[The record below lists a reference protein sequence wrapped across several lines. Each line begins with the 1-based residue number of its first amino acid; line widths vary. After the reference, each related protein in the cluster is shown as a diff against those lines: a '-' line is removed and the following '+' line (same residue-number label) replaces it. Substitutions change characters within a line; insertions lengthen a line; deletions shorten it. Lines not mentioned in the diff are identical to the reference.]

1 MNLDTIAKNI
11 KEARESMNMLQQEL
25 ADKLNI
31 TRPVIS
37 NWENAKSEPSSTRL
51 LKLADIFGVSA
62 DKLLGRNLDGKK
74 IIVVDTSALIKKPF
88 LPKELVE
95 KFDEVIIPDV
105 VISELNNIKDKK
117 DKNSQ
122 AAWLIMTTIKKL
134 GEKII
139 NSRSDT
145 SIKNN
150 DEKIADVA
158 KVKAKQNPSDKV
170 YMLSD
175 DIYFQFLI
183 KDINNIKAITPN
195 EYFED
200 FSKDDEF
207 DRNKSLE
214 FLSLV
219 KNNKFTK
226 LERLNLDNINVNIHD
241 PTSGLTPLITAIR
254 NKNPQ
259 IIEYLLNLP
268 SLDINALDEHKY
280 GFSALHH
287 AAQLKNIELMKLLVS
302 RGSDVEL
309 GSKGENFGNTP
320 LMVCAWGGFESGVDF
335 LLQQG
340 ACVNQQDNNGFTALI
355 KACIK
360 EHKNIIFML
369 ARITDTK
376 IRDRKNKTA
385 FEHLRLALFSQS
397 EAMELKKL
405 LKGERED
412 DR

>member
-11 KEARESMNMLQQEL
+11 KETRESMNMLQQEL

-37 NWENAKSEPSSTRL
+37 NWENAKSEPSSTQL
-51 LKLADIFGVSA
+51 LKLADIFGVST
-62 DKLLGRNLDGKK
+62 DRLLGRNLDSKN

-95 KFDEVIIPDV
+95 KFDEVIVPDV

-122 AAWLIMTTIKKL
+122 AAWLIMSTIKNL

-139 NSRSDT
+139 NSKSDK
-145 SIKNN
+145 SIKNS
-150 DEKIADVA
+150 DEKIADIA
-158 KVKAKQNPSDKV
+158 KTKAKQNPNDKV

-183 KDINNIKAITPN
+183 RDINNIKVITPN
-195 EYFED
+195 EYFRD
-200 FSKDDEF
+200 FGKDDKF
-207 DRNKSLE
+207 DRSKSLE

-226 LERLNLDNINVNIHD
+226 LEHFNLDNINVNIHD
-241 PTSGLTPLITAIR
+241 PITGLTPLITAIR

-259 IIEYLLNLP
+259 IIEYLLNL
-268 SLDINALDEHKY
+268 SSIDINALDEHKY
-280 GFSALHH
+280 SFSALHH
-287 AAQLKNIELMKLLVS
+287 AVQLKNIELMKLLVS
-302 RGSDVEL
+302 RGADVEL

-320 LMVCAWGGFESGVDF
+320 LMVCAWSGFENGVDF

-340 ACVNQQDNNGFTALI
+340 ACVNQQDNNGFTALM

-360 EHKNIIFML
+360 EHKNIIFTL
-369 ARITDTK
+369 SRITDIR
-376 IRDRKNKTA
+376 IRDKKNKTA
-385 FEHLRLALFSQS
+385 FEYLRLALFSQS
-397 EAMELKKL
+397 EARELKKL
-405 LKGERED
+405 LKGERD

>member
-1 MNLDTIAKNI
+1 MNLEIIAKNI
-11 KEARESMNMLQQEL
+11 KETRESMNMLQQEL

-37 NWENAKSEPSSTRL
+37 NWENAKSEPSSTQL
-51 LKLADIFGVSA
+51 LKLADIFGVST
-62 DKLLGRNLDGKK
+62 DRLLGRNLDSKN

-95 KFDEVIIPDV
+95 KFDEVIVPDV

-122 AAWLIMTTIKKL
+122 AAWLIMSTIKNL

-139 NSRSDT
+139 NSKSDK
-145 SIKNN
+145 SIKNS

-158 KVKAKQNPSDKV
+158 KTKAKQNPNDKV

-183 KDINNIKAITPN
+183 RDINNIKVITPN
-195 EYFED
+195 EYFRD
-200 FSKDDEF
+200 FGKDDKF
-207 DRNKSLE
+207 DRSKSLE

-226 LERLNLDNINVNIHD
+226 LEHFNLDNINVNIHD
-241 PTSGLTPLITAIR
+241 PISGLTPLITAIR

-259 IIEYLLNLP
+259 IIEYLLNL
-268 SLDINALDEHKY
+268 SSIDINALDEHKY
-280 GFSALHH
+280 SFSALHH

-302 RGSDVEL
+302 RGADVEL

-320 LMVCAWGGFESGVDF
+320 LMVCAWSGFENGVDF

-340 ACVNQQDNNGFTALI
+340 ACVNQQDNNGFTALM

-360 EHKNIIFML
+360 EHKNIIFTL
-369 ARITDTK
+369 SRITDIR
-376 IRDRKNKTA
+376 IRDKKNKTA
-385 FEHLRLALFSQS
+385 FEYLRLALFSQS
-397 EAMELKKL
+397 EARELKKL
-405 LKGERED
+405 LKGERD

>member
-1 MNLDTIAKNI
+1 MNLEIIAKNI
-11 KEARESMNMLQQEL
+11 KETRESMNILQQEL

-37 NWENAKSEPSSTRL
+37 NWENAKSEPSSTQL
-51 LKLADIFGVSA
+51 LKLADIFGVST
-62 DKLLGRNLDGKK
+62 DRLLGRNLDSKN

-95 KFDEVIIPDV
+95 KFDEVIVPDV

-122 AAWLIMTTIKKL
+122 AAWLIMSTIKNL

-139 NSRSDT
+139 NSKSDK
-145 SIKNN
+145 SIKNS

-158 KVKAKQNPSDKV
+158 KTKAKQNPNDKV

-183 KDINNIKAITPN
+183 RDINNIKVITPN
-195 EYFED
+195 EYFRD
-200 FSKDDEF
+200 FGKDDKF
-207 DRNKSLE
+207 DRSKSLE

-226 LERLNLDNINVNIHD
+226 LDHFNLDNINVNIHD
-241 PTSGLTPLITAIR
+241 PISGLTPLITAIR

-259 IIEYLLNLP
+259 IIEYLLNL
-268 SLDINALDEHKY
+268 SSIDINALDEHKY
-280 GFSALHH
+280 SFSALHH

-302 RGSDVEL
+302 RGADVEL

-320 LMVCAWGGFESGVDF
+320 LMVCAWSGFENGVDF

-340 ACVNQQDNNGFTALI
+340 ACVNQQDNNGFTALM

-360 EHKNIIFML
+360 EHKNIIFTL
-369 ARITDTK
+369 SRITDIR
-376 IRDRKNKTA
+376 IRDKKNKTA
-385 FEHLRLALFSQS
+385 FEYLRLALFSQS
-397 EAMELKKL
+397 EARELKKL
-405 LKGERED
+405 LKGERD

>member
-11 KEARESMNMLQQEL
+11 KETRESMNMLQQEL

-37 NWENAKSEPSSTRL
+37 NWENAKSEPSSTQL
-51 LKLADIFGVSA
+51 LKLADIFGVST
-62 DKLLGRNLDGKK
+62 DRLLGRNLDSKN

-95 KFDEVIIPDV
+95 KFDEVIVPDV

-122 AAWLIMTTIKKL
+122 AAWLIMSTIKNL

-139 NSRSDT
+139 NSKSDK
-145 SIKNN
+145 SIKNS

-158 KVKAKQNPSDKV
+158 KTKAKQNPNDKV

-183 KDINNIKAITPN
+183 RDINNIKVITPN
-195 EYFED
+195 EYFRD
-200 FSKDDEF
+200 FGKDDKF
-207 DRNKSLE
+207 DRSKSLE

-226 LERLNLDNINVNIHD
+226 LDHFNLDNINVNIHD
-241 PTSGLTPLITAIR
+241 PISGLTPLITAIR

-259 IIEYLLNLP
+259 IIEYLLNL
-268 SLDINALDEHKY
+268 SSIDINALDEHKY
-280 GFSALHH
+280 SFSALHH

-302 RGSDVEL
+302 RGADVEL

-320 LMVCAWGGFESGVDF
+320 LMVCAWSGFENGVDF

-340 ACVNQQDNNGFTALI
+340 ACVNQQDNNGFTALM

-360 EHKNIIFML
+360 EHKNIIFTL
-369 ARITDTK
+369 SRITDIR
-376 IRDRKNKTA
+376 IRDKKNKTA
-385 FEHLRLALFSQS
+385 FEYLRLALFSQS
-397 EAMELKKL
+397 EARELKKL
-405 LKGERED
+405 LKGERD

>member
-11 KEARESMNMLQQEL
+11 KETRESMNMLQQEL

-37 NWENAKSEPSSTRL
+37 NWENAKSEPSSTQL
-51 LKLADIFGVSA
+51 LKLADIFGVST
-62 DKLLGRNLDGKK
+62 DRLLGRNLDSKN

-95 KFDEVIIPDV
+95 KFDEVIVPDV

-122 AAWLIMTTIKKL
+122 AAWLIMSTIKNL

-139 NSRSDT
+139 NSKSDK
-145 SIKNN
+145 SIKNS

-158 KVKAKQNPSDKV
+158 KTKAKQNPNDKV

-183 KDINNIKAITPN
+183 RDINNIKVITPN
-195 EYFED
+195 EYFRD
-200 FSKDDEF
+200 FGKDDKF
-207 DRNKSLE
+207 DRSKSLE

-226 LERLNLDNINVNIHD
+226 LEHFNLDNINVNIHD
-241 PTSGLTPLITAIR
+241 PISGLTPLITAII
-254 NKNPQ
+254 NKNPE
-259 IIEYLLNLP
+259 IIEYLLNL
-268 SLDINALDEHKY
+268 SSIDINALDEHKY
-280 GFSALHH
+280 SFSALHH

-302 RGSDVEL
+302 RGADVEL

-320 LMVCAWGGFESGVDF
+320 LMVCAWSGFENGVDF

-340 ACVNQQDNNGFTALI
+340 ACVNQQDNNGFTALM

-360 EHKNIIFML
+360 EHKNIIFTL
-369 ARITDTK
+369 SRITDIR
-376 IRDRKNKTA
+376 IRDKKNKTA
-385 FEHLRLALFSQS
+385 FEYLRLALFSQS
-397 EAMELKKL
+397 EARELKKL
-405 LKGERED
+405 LKGERD

>member
-11 KEARESMNMLQQEL
+11 KETRESMNMLQQEL

-37 NWENAKSEPSSTRL
+37 NWENAKSEPSSTQL
-51 LKLADIFGVSA
+51 LKLADIFGVST
-62 DKLLGRNLDGKK
+62 DRLLGRNLDSKN

-95 KFDEVIIPDV
+95 KFDEVIVPDV

-122 AAWLIMTTIKKL
+122 AAWLIMSTIKNL

-139 NSRSDT
+139 NSKSDK
-145 SIKNN
+145 SIKNS

-158 KVKAKQNPSDKV
+158 KTKAKQNPNDKV

-183 KDINNIKAITPN
+183 RDINNIKVITPN
-195 EYFED
+195 EYFRD
-200 FSKDDEF
+200 FGKDDKF
-207 DRNKSLE
+207 DRSKSLE

-226 LERLNLDNINVNIHD
+226 LDHFNLDNINVNIHD
-241 PTSGLTPLITAIR
+241 PISGLTPLITAIR

-259 IIEYLLNLP
+259 IIKYLLNL
-268 SLDINALDEHKY
+268 SSIDINALDEHKY
-280 GFSALHH
+280 SFSALHH

-302 RGSDVEL
+302 RGADVEL

-320 LMVCAWGGFESGVDF
+320 LMVCAWSGFENGVDF

-340 ACVNQQDNNGFTALI
+340 ACVNQQDNNGFTALM

-360 EHKNIIFML
+360 EHKNIIFTL
-369 ARITDTK
+369 SRITDIR
-376 IRDRKNKTA
+376 IRDKKNKTA
-385 FEHLRLALFSQS
+385 FEYLRLALFSQS
-397 EAMELKKL
+397 EARELKKL
-405 LKGERED
+405 LKGERD

>member
-11 KEARESMNMLQQEL
+11 KETRESMNMLQQEL

-37 NWENAKSEPSSTRL
+37 NWENAKSEPSSTQL
-51 LKLADIFGVSA
+51 LKLADIFGVST
-62 DKLLGRNLDGKK
+62 DRLLGRNLDSKN

-95 KFDEVIIPDV
+95 KFDEVIVPDV

-122 AAWLIMTTIKKL
+122 AAWLIMSTIKNL

-139 NSRSDT
+139 NSKSDK
-145 SIKNN
+145 SIKNS

-158 KVKAKQNPSDKV
+158 KTKAKQNPNDKV

-183 KDINNIKAITPN
+183 RDINNIKVITPN
-195 EYFED
+195 EYFRD
-200 FSKDDEF
+200 FGKDDKF
-207 DRNKSLE
+207 DRSKSLE

-226 LERLNLDNINVNIHD
+226 LEHFNLDNINVNIHD
-241 PTSGLTPLITAIR
+241 PISGLTPLITAIR

-259 IIEYLLNLP
+259 IIEYLLNL
-268 SLDINALDEHKY
+268 SSIDINALDEHKY
-280 GFSALHH
+280 SFSALHH

-302 RGSDVEL
+302 RGADVEL

-320 LMVCAWGGFESGVDF
+320 LMVCAWSGFENGVDF

-340 ACVNQQDNNGFTALI
+340 ACVNQQDNNGLTALM

-360 EHKNIIFML
+360 EHKNIIFTL
-369 ARITDTK
+369 SRITDIR
-376 IRDRKNKTA
+376 IRDKKNKTA
-385 FEHLRLALFSQS
+385 FEYLRLALFSQS
-397 EAMELKKL
+397 EARELKKL
-405 LKGERED
+405 LKGERD

>member
-11 KEARESMNMLQQEL
+11 KETRESMNMLQQEL

-37 NWENAKSEPSSTRL
+37 NWENAKSEPSSTQL
-51 LKLADIFGVSA
+51 LKLADIFGVST
-62 DKLLGRNLDGKK
+62 DRLLGRNLDSKN

-95 KFDEVIIPDV
+95 KFDEVIVPDV

-122 AAWLIMTTIKKL
+122 AAWLIMSTIKNL

-139 NSRSDT
+139 NSKSDK
-145 SIKNN
+145 SIKNS

-158 KVKAKQNPSDKV
+158 KTKAKQNPNDKV

-183 KDINNIKAITPN
+183 RDINNIKVITPN
-195 EYFED
+195 EYFRD
-200 FSKDDEF
+200 FGKDDKF
-207 DRNKSLE
+207 DRSKSLE

-226 LERLNLDNINVNIHD
+226 LEHFNLDNINVNIHD
-241 PTSGLTPLITAIR
+241 PISGLTPLITAIR

-259 IIEYLLNLP
+259 IIEYLLNL
-268 SLDINALDEHKY
+268 SSIDINALDEHKY
-280 GFSALHH
+280 SFSALHH
-287 AAQLKNIELMKLLVS
+287 AVQLKNIELMKLLVS
-302 RGSDVEL
+302 RGADVEL

-320 LMVCAWGGFESGVDF
+320 LMVCAWSGFENGVDF

-340 ACVNQQDNNGFTALI
+340 ACVNQQDNNGFTALM

-360 EHKNIIFML
+360 EHKNIIFTL
-369 ARITDTK
+369 SRITDIR
-376 IRDRKNKTA
+376 IRDKKNKTA
-385 FEHLRLALFSQS
+385 FEYLRLALFSQS
-397 EAMELKKL
+397 EARELKKL
-405 LKGERED
+405 LKGERD

>member
-1 MNLDTIAKNI
+1 MNLEIIAKNI
-11 KEARESMNMLQQEL
+11 KETRESMNILQQEL

-37 NWENAKSEPSSTRL
+37 NWENAKSEPSSTQL
-51 LKLADIFGVSA
+51 LKLADIFGVST
-62 DKLLGRNLDGKK
+62 DRLLGRNLDSKN

-95 KFDEVIIPDV
+95 KFDEVIVPDV

-122 AAWLIMTTIKKL
+122 AAWLIMSTIKNL

-139 NSRSDT
+139 NSKSDK
-145 SIKNN
+145 SIKNS

-158 KVKAKQNPSDKV
+158 KTKAKQNPNDKV

-183 KDINNIKAITPN
+183 RDINNIKVITPN
-195 EYFED
+195 EYFRD
-200 FSKDDEF
+200 FGKDDKF
-207 DRNKSLE
+207 DRSKSLE

-226 LERLNLDNINVNIHD
+226 LEHFNLDNINVNIHD
-241 PTSGLTPLITAIR
+241 PISGLTPLITAIR

-259 IIEYLLNLP
+259 IIEYLLNL
-268 SLDINALDEHKY
+268 SSIDINALDEHKY
-280 GFSALHH
+280 SFSALHH

-302 RGSDVEL
+302 RGADVEL

-320 LMVCAWGGFESGVDF
+320 LMVCAWSGFENGVDF

-340 ACVNQQDNNGFTALI
+340 ACVNQQDNNGFTALM

-360 EHKNIIFML
+360 EHKNIIFTL
-369 ARITDTK
+369 SRITDIR
-376 IRDRKNKTA
+376 IRDKKNKTA
-385 FEHLRLALFSQS
+385 FEYLRLALFSQS
-397 EAMELKKL
+397 EARELKKL
-405 LKGERED
+405 LKGERD

>member
-1 MNLDTIAKNI
+1 MNLEIIAKNI
-11 KEARESMNMLQQEL
+11 KETRESMNILQQEL

-37 NWENAKSEPSSTRL
+37 NWENAKSEPSSTQL
-51 LKLADIFGVSA
+51 LKLADIFGVST
-62 DKLLGRNLDGKK
+62 DRLLGRNLDSKN

-95 KFDEVIIPDV
+95 KFDEVIVPDV

-122 AAWLIMTTIKKL
+122 AAWLIMSTIKNL

-139 NSRSDT
+139 NSKSDK
-145 SIKNN
+145 SIKNS

-158 KVKAKQNPSDKV
+158 KTKAKQNPNDKV

-183 KDINNIKAITPN
+183 RDINNIKVITPN
-195 EYFED
+195 EYFRD
-200 FSKDDEF
+200 FGKDDKF
-207 DRNKSLE
+207 DRSKSLE

-226 LERLNLDNINVNIHD
+226 LDHFNLDNINVNIHD
-241 PTSGLTPLITAIR
+241 PISGLTPLITAIR

-259 IIEYLLNLP
+259 IIKYLLNL
-268 SLDINALDEHKY
+268 SSIDINALDEHKY
-280 GFSALHH
+280 SFSALHH

-302 RGSDVEL
+302 RGADVEL

-320 LMVCAWGGFESGVDF
+320 LMVCAWSGFENGVDF

-340 ACVNQQDNNGFTALI
+340 ACVNQQDNNGFTALM

-360 EHKNIIFML
+360 EHKNIIFTL
-369 ARITDTK
+369 SRITDIR
-376 IRDRKNKTA
+376 IRDKKNKTA
-385 FEHLRLALFSQS
+385 FEYLRLALFSQS
-397 EAMELKKL
+397 EARELKKL
-405 LKGERED
+405 LKGERD

>member
-11 KEARESMNMLQQEL
+11 KETRESMNMLQQEL

-37 NWENAKSEPSSTRL
+37 NWENAKSEPSSTQL
-51 LKLADIFGVSA
+51 LKLADIFGVST
-62 DKLLGRNLDGKK
+62 DRLLGRNLDSKN

-95 KFDEVIIPDV
+95 KFDEVIVPDV

-122 AAWLIMTTIKKL
+122 AAWLIMSTIKNL

-139 NSRSDT
+139 NSKSDK
-145 SIKNN
+145 SIKNS

-158 KVKAKQNPSDKV
+158 KTKAKQNPNDKV

-183 KDINNIKAITPN
+183 RDINNIKVITPN
-195 EYFED
+195 EYFRD
-200 FSKDDEF
+200 FGKDDKF
-207 DRNKSLE
+207 DRSKSLE

-226 LERLNLDNINVNIHD
+226 LEHFNLDNINVNIHD
-241 PTSGLTPLITAIR
+241 PISGLTPLITAIR

-259 IIEYLLNLP
+259 IIEYLLNL
-268 SLDINALDEHKY
+268 SSIDINALDEHKY
-280 GFSALHH
+280 SFSALHH

-302 RGSDVEL
+302 RGADVEL

-320 LMVCAWGGFESGVDF
+320 LMVCAWSGFENGVDF

-340 ACVNQQDNNGFTALI
+340 ACVNQQDNNGFTALM

-360 EHKNIIFML
+360 EHKNIIYTL
-369 ARITDTK
+369 SRITDIR
-376 IRDRKNKTA
+376 IRDKKNKTA
-385 FEHLRLALFSQS
+385 FEYLRLALFSQS
-397 EAMELKKL
+397 EARELKKL
-405 LKGERED
+405 LKGERD

>member
-11 KEARESMNMLQQEL
+11 KETRESMNMLQQEL

-37 NWENAKSEPSSTRL
+37 NWENAKSEPSSTQL
-51 LKLADIFGVSA
+51 LKLADIFGVST
-62 DKLLGRNLDGKK
+62 DRLLGRNLDSKN

-95 KFDEVIIPDV
+95 KFDEVIVPDV

-122 AAWLIMTTIKKL
+122 AAWLIMSTIKNL

-139 NSRSDT
+139 NSKSDK
-145 SIKNN
+145 SIKNS

-158 KVKAKQNPSDKV
+158 KTKAKQNPNDKV

-183 KDINNIKAITPN
+183 RDINNIKVITPN
-195 EYFED
+195 EYFRD
-200 FSKDDEF
+200 FGKDDKF
-207 DRNKSLE
+207 DRSKSLE

-226 LERLNLDNINVNIHD
+226 LEHFNLDNINVNIHD
-241 PTSGLTPLITAIR
+241 PISGLTPLITAIR

-259 IIEYLLNLP
+259 IIEYLLNL
-268 SLDINALDEHKY
+268 SSIDINALDEHKY
-280 GFSALHH
+280 SFSALHH

-302 RGSDVEL
+302 RGADVEL

-320 LMVCAWGGFESGVDF
+320 LMVCAWSGFENGVDF

-340 ACVNQQDNNGFTALI
+340 ACVNQQDNNGFTALM

-360 EHKNIIFML
+360 EHKNIIFTL
-369 ARITDTK
+369 SRITDIR
-376 IRDRKNKTA
+376 IRDKKNKTA
-385 FEHLRLALFSQS
+385 FEYLRLALFSQS
-397 EAMELKKL
+397 EARELKKL
-405 LKGERED
+405 LKGERD

>member
-11 KEARESMNMLQQEL
+11 KETRESMNMLQQEL

-37 NWENAKSEPSSTRL
+37 NWENAKSEPSSTQL
-51 LKLADIFGVSA
+51 LKLADIFGVST
-62 DKLLGRNLDGKK
+62 DRLLGRNLDSKN
-74 IIVVDTSALIKKPF
+74 IIVVDTSALVKKPF

-95 KFDEVIIPDV
+95 KFDEVIVPDV

-122 AAWLIMTTIKKL
+122 AAWLIMSTIKNL

-139 NSRSDT
+139 NSKSDK
-145 SIKNN
+145 SIKNS
-150 DEKIADVA
+150 DEKIADIA
-158 KVKAKQNPSDKV
+158 KTKAKQNPNDKV

-183 KDINNIKAITPN
+183 RDINNIKVITPN
-195 EYFED
+195 EYFSN
-200 FSKDDEF
+200 FGKDDKF
-207 DRNKSLE
+207 DRSKSLE

-226 LERLNLDNINVNIHD
+226 LEHFNLDNINVNIHD
-241 PTSGLTPLITAIR
+241 PITGLTPLITAIR

-259 IIEYLLNLP
+259 IIEYLLNL
-268 SLDINALDEHKY
+268 SSIDINALDEHKY
-280 GFSALHH
+280 SFSALHH

-302 RGSDVEL
+302 RGADVEL

-320 LMVCAWGGFESGVDF
+320 LMVCAWSGFENGVDF

-340 ACVNQQDNNGFTALI
+340 ACVNQQDNNGFTALM

-360 EHKNIIFML
+360 EHKNIIFTL
-369 ARITDTK
+369 SRITDIK
-376 IRDRKNKTA
+376 IRDKKNKTA
-385 FEHLRLALFSQS
+385 FEYLRLALFSQS
-397 EAMELKKL
+397 EARELKKL
-405 LKGERED
+405 LKGERD

>member
-11 KEARESMNMLQQEL
+11 KETRESMNMLQQEL

-37 NWENAKSEPSSTRL
+37 NWENAKSEPSSTQL
-51 LKLADIFGVSA
+51 LKLADIFGVST
-62 DKLLGRNLDGKK
+62 DRLLGRNLDSKN

-95 KFDEVIIPDV
+95 KFDEVIVPDV

-122 AAWLIMTTIKKL
+122 AAWLIMSTIKNL

-139 NSRSDT
+139 NSKSDK
-145 SIKNN
+145 SIKNS

-158 KVKAKQNPSDKV
+158 KTKAKQNPNDKV

-183 KDINNIKAITPN
+183 RDINNIKVITPN
-195 EYFED
+195 EYFRD
-200 FSKDDEF
+200 FGKDDKF
-207 DRNKSLE
+207 DRSKSLE

-226 LERLNLDNINVNIHD
+226 LEHFNLDNINVNIHD
-241 PTSGLTPLITAIR
+241 PISGLTPLITAIR

-259 IIEYLLNLP
+259 IIEYLLNL
-268 SLDINALDEHKY
+268 SSIDINALDEHKY
-280 GFSALHH
+280 SFSALHH

-302 RGSDVEL
+302 RGADVEL

-320 LMVCAWGGFESGVDF
+320 LMVCAWSGFENGVDF

-340 ACVNQQDNNGFTALI
+340 ACVNQQDNNGFTALM

-369 ARITDTK
+369 SRITDIR
-376 IRDRKNKTA
+376 IRDKKNKTA
-385 FEHLRLALFSQS
+385 FEYLRLALFSQS
-397 EAMELKKL
+397 EARELKKL
-405 LKGERED
+405 LKGERD

>member
-11 KEARESMNMLQQEL
+11 KETRESMNMLQQEL

-37 NWENAKSEPSSTRL
+37 NWENAKSEPSSTQL
-51 LKLADIFGVSA
+51 LKLADIFGVST
-62 DKLLGRNLDGKK
+62 DRLLGRNLDSKN

-95 KFDEVIIPDV
+95 KFDEVIVPDV

-122 AAWLIMTTIKKL
+122 AAWLIMSTIKNL

-139 NSRSDT
+139 NSKSDK
-145 SIKNN
+145 SIKNS

-158 KVKAKQNPSDKV
+158 KTKAKQNPNDKV

-183 KDINNIKAITPN
+183 RDINNRKVITPN
-195 EYFED
+195 EYFRD
-200 FSKDDEF
+200 FGKDDKF
-207 DRNKSLE
+207 DRSKSLE

-226 LERLNLDNINVNIHD
+226 LEHFNLDNINVNIHD
-241 PTSGLTPLITAIR
+241 PISGLTPLITAIR

-259 IIEYLLNLP
+259 IIEYLLNL
-268 SLDINALDEHKY
+268 SSIDINALDEHKY
-280 GFSALHH
+280 SFSALHH

-302 RGSDVEL
+302 RGADVEL

-320 LMVCAWGGFESGVDF
+320 LMVCAWSGFENGVDF

-340 ACVNQQDNNGFTALI
+340 ACVNQQDNNGFTALM

-360 EHKNIIFML
+360 EHKNIIFTL
-369 ARITDTK
+369 SRITDIR
-376 IRDRKNKTA
+376 IRDKKNKTA
-385 FEHLRLALFSQS
+385 FEYLRLALFSQS
-397 EAMELKKL
+397 EARELKKL
-405 LKGERED
+405 LKGERD

>member
-11 KEARESMNMLQQEL
+11 KATRDSMNMLQQEL

-37 NWENAKSEPSSTRL
+37 NWENAKSEPSSTQL
-51 LKLADIFGVSA
+51 LKLADIFGVST
-62 DKLLGRNLDGKK
+62 DRLLGRNLDSKN

-95 KFDEVIIPDV
+95 KFDEVIVPDV

-122 AAWLIMTTIKKL
+122 AAWLIMSTIKNL

-139 NSRSDT
+139 NSKSDK
-145 SIKNN
+145 SIKNS
-150 DEKIADVA
+150 DEKIADIA
-158 KVKAKQNPSDKV
+158 KTKAKQNPNDKV

-183 KDINNIKAITPN
+183 RDINNIKVITPN
-195 EYFED
+195 EYFRD
-200 FSKDDEF
+200 FGKDDKF
-207 DRNKSLE
+207 DRSKSLE

-226 LERLNLDNINVNIHD
+226 LEHFNLDNINVNIHD
-241 PTSGLTPLITAIR
+241 PITGLTPLITAIR

-259 IIEYLLNLP
+259 IIEYLLNL
-268 SLDINALDEHKY
+268 SSIDINALDEHKY
-280 GFSALHH
+280 SFSALHH
-287 AAQLKNIELMKLLVS
+287 AVQLKNIELMKLLVS
-302 RGSDVEL
+302 RGADVEL

-320 LMVCAWGGFESGVDF
+320 LMVCAWSGFENGVDF

-340 ACVNQQDNNGFTALI
+340 ACVNQQDNNGFTALM

-360 EHKNIIFML
+360 EHKNIIFTL
-369 ARITDTK
+369 SRITDIR
-376 IRDRKNKTA
+376 IRDKKNKTA
-385 FEHLRLALFSQS
+385 FEYLRLALFSQS
-397 EAMELKKL
+397 EARELKKL
-405 LKGERED
+405 LKGERD

>member
-37 NWENAKSEPSSTRL
+37 NWENAKSEPSSTQL

-62 DKLLGRNLDGKK
+62 DRLLGRNLDSKK

-88 LPKELVE
+88 LPKELIK

-139 NSRSDT
+139 NSKSDT

-183 KDINNIKAITPN
+183 KDIKVITPN

-302 RGSDVEL
+302 RGADVEL

-320 LMVCAWGGFESGVDF
+320 LMVCAWGGFENGVYF
-335 LLQQG
+335 LLRQG

-360 EHKNIIFML
+360 KHKNIIFML
-369 ARITDTK
+369 AKITDTK

-385 FEHLRLALFSQS
+385 FEHLSPTLFSQS
-397 EAMELKKL
+397 EAIELKKL
-405 LKGERED
+405 LKGERD
-412 DR
+412 DK

>member
-1 MNLDTIAKNI
+1 MNLEIIAKNI
-11 KEARESMNMLQQEL
+11 KETRESMNMLQQEL

-37 NWENAKSEPSSTRL
+37 NWENAKSEPSSTQL
-51 LKLADIFGVSA
+51 LKLADIFGVST
-62 DKLLGRNLDGKK
+62 DRLLGRNLDSKN

-95 KFDEVIIPDV
+95 KFDEVIVPDV

-122 AAWLIMTTIKKL
+122 AAWLIMSTIKNL

-139 NSRSDT
+139 NSKSDK
-145 SIKNN
+145 SIKNS

-158 KVKAKQNPSDKV
+158 KTKAKQNPNDKV

-183 KDINNIKAITPN
+183 RDINNIKVITPN
-195 EYFED
+195 EYFRD
-200 FSKDDEF
+200 FGKDDKF
-207 DRNKSLE
+207 DRSKSLE

-226 LERLNLDNINVNIHD
+226 LDHFNLDNINVNIHD
-241 PTSGLTPLITAIR
+241 PISGLTPLITAIR

-259 IIEYLLNLP
+259 IIKYLLNL
-268 SLDINALDEHKY
+268 SSIDINALDEHKY
-280 GFSALHH
+280 SFSALHH

-302 RGSDVEL
+302 RGADVEL

-320 LMVCAWGGFESGVDF
+320 LMVCAWSGFENGVDF

-340 ACVNQQDNNGFTALI
+340 ACVNQQDNNGFTALM

-360 EHKNIIFML
+360 EHKNIIFTL
-369 ARITDTK
+369 SRITDIR
-376 IRDRKNKTA
+376 IRDKKNKTA
-385 FEHLRLALFSQS
+385 FEYLRLALFSQS
-397 EAMELKKL
+397 EARELKKL
-405 LKGERED
+405 LKGERD

>member
-11 KEARESMNMLQQEL
+11 KETRESMNMLQQEL

-31 TRPVIS
+31 TRPMIS
-37 NWENAKSEPSSTRL
+37 NWENAKSEPSSTQL
-51 LKLADIFGVSA
+51 LKLADIFGVST
-62 DKLLGRNLDGKK
+62 DRLLGRNLDSKN

-95 KFDEVIIPDV
+95 KFDEVIVPDV

-122 AAWLIMTTIKKL
+122 AAWLIMSTIKNL

-139 NSRSDT
+139 NSKSDK
-145 SIKNN
+145 SIKNS

-158 KVKAKQNPSDKV
+158 KTKAKQNPNDKV

-183 KDINNIKAITPN
+183 RDINNIKVITPN
-195 EYFED
+195 EYFRD
-200 FSKDDEF
+200 FGKDDKF
-207 DRNKSLE
+207 DRSKSLE

-226 LERLNLDNINVNIHD
+226 LEHFNLDNINVNIHD
-241 PTSGLTPLITAIR
+241 PISGLTPLITAIR

-259 IIEYLLNLP
+259 IIEYLLNL
-268 SLDINALDEHKY
+268 SSIDINALDEHKY
-280 GFSALHH
+280 SFSALHH

-302 RGSDVEL
+302 RGADVEL

-320 LMVCAWGGFESGVDF
+320 LMVCAWSGFENGVDF

-340 ACVNQQDNNGFTALI
+340 ACVNQQDNNGFTALM

-360 EHKNIIFML
+360 EHKNIIFTL
-369 ARITDTK
+369 SRITDIR
-376 IRDRKNKTA
+376 IRDKKNKTA
-385 FEHLRLALFSQS
+385 FEYLRLALFSQS
-397 EAMELKKL
+397 EARELKKL
-405 LKGERED
+405 LKGERD

>member
-11 KEARESMNMLQQEL
+11 KETRESMNMLQQEL

-37 NWENAKSEPSSTRL
+37 NWENAKSEPSSTQL
-51 LKLADIFGVSA
+51 LKLADIFGVST
-62 DKLLGRNLDGKK
+62 DRLLGRNLDSKN

-95 KFDEVIIPDV
+95 KFDEVIVPDV

-122 AAWLIMTTIKKL
+122 AAWLIMSTIKNL

-139 NSRSDT
+139 NSKSDK
-145 SIKNN
+145 SIKNS

-158 KVKAKQNPSDKV
+158 KTKAKQNPNDKV

-183 KDINNIKAITPN
+183 RDINNIKVITPN
-195 EYFED
+195 EYFRD
-200 FSKDDEF
+200 FGKDDKF
-207 DRNKSLE
+207 DRSKSLE

-226 LERLNLDNINVNIHD
+226 LEHFNLDNINVNIHD
-241 PTSGLTPLITAIR
+241 PISGLTPLITAIR

-259 IIEYLLNLP
+259 IIEYLLNL
-268 SLDINALDEHKY
+268 SSIDINALDEHKY
-280 GFSALHH
+280 SFSALHH

-302 RGSDVEL
+302 RGADVEL

-320 LMVCAWGGFESGVDF
+320 LMVCAWSGFENGVDF

-340 ACVNQQDNNGFTALI
+340 ACVNKQDNNGFTALM

-360 EHKNIIFML
+360 EHKNIIFTL
-369 ARITDTK
+369 SRITDIR
-376 IRDRKNKTA
+376 IRDKKNKTA
-385 FEHLRLALFSQS
+385 FEYLRLALFSQS
-397 EAMELKKL
+397 EARELKKL
-405 LKGERED
+405 LKGERD

>member
-11 KEARESMNMLQQEL
+11 KETRESMNMLQQEL

-37 NWENAKSEPSSTRL
+37 NWENAKSEPSSTQL
-51 LKLADIFGVSA
+51 LKLADIFGVST
-62 DKLLGRNLDGKK
+62 DRLLGRNLDSKN

-95 KFDEVIIPDV
+95 KFDEVIVPDV

-122 AAWLIMTTIKKL
+122 AAWLIMSTIKNL

-139 NSRSDT
+139 NSKSDK
-145 SIKNN
+145 SIKNS

-158 KVKAKQNPSDKV
+158 KTKAKQNPNDKV

-183 KDINNIKAITPN
+183 RDINNIKVITPN
-195 EYFED
+195 EYFRD
-200 FSKDDEF
+200 FGKDDKF
-207 DRNKSLE
+207 DRSKSLE

-226 LERLNLDNINVNIHD
+226 LEHFNLDNINVNIHD
-241 PTSGLTPLITAIR
+241 PISGLTPLITAIR

-259 IIEYLLNLP
+259 IIEYLLNL
-268 SLDINALDEHKY
+268 SSIDINALDEHKY
-280 GFSALHH
+280 SFSALHH

-302 RGSDVEL
+302 RGADVEL

-320 LMVCAWGGFESGVDF
+320 LMVCAWSGFENGVDF

-340 ACVNQQDNNGFTALI
+340 ACVNQQDNNGFTALM

-360 EHKNIIFML
+360 EHKNIIFTL
-369 ARITDTK
+369 SRITDIR
-376 IRDRKNKTA
+376 IRDKKNKTA
-385 FEHLRLALFSQS
+385 YEYLRLALFSQS
-397 EAMELKKL
+397 EARELKKL
-405 LKGERED
+405 LKGERD